1 MPIRG
6 REIIVGH
13 LQNAIA
19 AERNFED
26 LLNTFSKTGN
36 QLEVKELFA
45 ELSHKARS
53 QHERLEARLRELG
66 GSPSTAKSAMAHMF
80 GFAPGV
86 AQLGHEP
93 EEKNAQHIMMTYAAA
108 AGEAAMYEALATVA
122 AEAGDVETERLA
134 RQLQEEERED
144 HHVTWRILP
153 DSALDAF
160 RAVTGLA

>member
-6 REIIVGH
+6 REIIVRH

-26 LLNTFSKTGN
+26 LLNTFSRTGT
-36 QLEVKELFA
+36 QREVKELFA
-45 ELSHKARS
+45 QLSQKARS

-66 GSPSTAKSAMAHMF
+66 GSPSAAKSVMAHVF
-80 GFAPGV
+80 GYVPGL

-93 EEKNAQHIMMTYAAA
+93 EEKNAQHLIMTYAAA
-108 AGEAAMYEALATVA
+108 AGESAMYEALAAVA
-122 AEAGDVETERLA
+122 AAAGDVETERLA
-134 RQLQEEERED
+134 RQLQAEERED
-144 HHVTWRILP
+144 HQTTWSILP